1 MKRPMLIFTLLLM
14 NAPAFAAINPIHDPI
29 AATQPAAL
37 KSVALLLGDRQDKA
51 ELPMECSGYYLRPHR
66 PTALSRCN

>member
-1 MKRPMLIFTLLLM
+1 MKRPILIFALLLM
-14 NAPAFAAINPIHDPI
+14 SAPALAAINPVHDPI
-29 AATQPAAL
+29 VAAKPVPL
-37 KSVALLLGDRQDKA
+37 KNVALLLGDRQDKA